1 MTKSNIPRLTGGILF
16 CLFLEII
23 KPRTKKRV
31 KNSFDIAD
39 GLSQTDIMKKLIELL
54 SETKEH
60 VDPSSFRK
68 AVTRYKKCEISN
80 GAYLPFDNIS
90 YITTFSKSVNNKN
103 SALLI
108 NMADFIDKNLNENKL
123 SWLVDAL
130 IETIVKDESI
140 GEMEMF
146 QVSYNQKRAKKDLL
160 VCKYIEIEIFLLNI
174 LKFILNKRQDNT
186 VGHDTFSAWYKQSGT
201 GAQWKFSNIHLG
213 STVNNIEVIRY
224 NESEQVSS
232 DDESSSES
240 ESFAQKEEHRDS
252 DEKQIFNNP
261 KIINQNAVNIYNIE
275 HVENLS

>member
-39 GLSQTDIMKKLIELL
+39 GLSQTDIMKKLIELI

-60 VDPSSFRK
+60 VDPSSFK
-68 AVTRYKKCEISN
+68 KSVTRYKKCEISN
-80 GAYLPFDNIS
+80 GVYLPFDNIS

-103 SALLI
+103 PALLI

-130 IETIVKDESI
+130 IETVVKDESI

-146 QVSYNQKRAKKDLL
+146 QVSYNQESAKKDLL
-160 VCKYIEIEIFLLNI
+160 LCKYIEIEIFLLNI
-174 LKFILNKRQDNT
+174 LKFILNERQDNT
-186 VGHDTFSAWYKQSGT
+186 IGHDTFSAWYKQSGT
-201 GAQWKFSNIHLG
+201 SAQWKFSNIHLG

-224 NESEQVSS
+224 NESEQVIS

-240 ESFAQKEEHRDS
+240 ESFVQKEEHGDS